1 MKNDSADDLK
11 NILNKKEY
19 DDIILYFKITKLET
33 INSTNILSKIFYN
46 LEKDNKLNYI
56 IEILNILTQY
66 KIPVF
71 EYEIKEG
78 IRILIK
84 NK

>member
-19 DDIILYFKITKLET
+19 YDIILYFKITKLET